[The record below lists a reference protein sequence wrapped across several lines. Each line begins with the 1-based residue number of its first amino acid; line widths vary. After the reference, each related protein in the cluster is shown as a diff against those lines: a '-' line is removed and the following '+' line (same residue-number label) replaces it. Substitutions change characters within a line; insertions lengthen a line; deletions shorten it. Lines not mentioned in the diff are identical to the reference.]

1 MKNIL
6 SELNMIIY
14 KTQLLEDYIEDIIK
28 NSKVVWFMLVRYRLQ
43 FLFYPSILLLPVQSY

>member
-1 MKNIL
+1 
-6 SELNMIIY
+6 MIIY

-28 NSKVVWFMLVRYRLQ
+28 NSKVVWFMLVRYRVQ